1 MPYSDAPIA
10 FSAMVVECTCDIEVR
25 MRPFRCAV
33 AAATVVSALL
43 LAACGESVVAPSGG
57 IAAPKRAALTVTVAT
72 PPTVRRDLEGQF
84 WVCKAANIGAPMAT
98 FTFTYSATKPL
109 GTLQPDLLPGSF
121 SIQNGECAMI
131 YAIDREVSVK
141 RYTVTVTEGAMPNA
155 NWAFTTAT
163 AFTIIPP
170 EALNILGTPVING
183 QEVSDVGFIHD
194 QGAILTITNT
204 FTPPPPPTCTYTQGF
219 WKTHQELW
227 DANNEMVVWNGQ
239 TFFNTGRSYAYI
251 YTLSAAG
258 GNSFVQLA
266 HQYIAAKL
274 NLNGGSDPTINSAMT
289 QAEALFSGLASGT
302 TFIKNATWTNLA
314 TVLDNYNK
322 GVTGPGHCN

>member
-1 MPYSDAPIA
+1 M
-10 FSAMVVECTCDIEVR
+10 SANRSTM
-25 MRPFRCAV
+25 AV
-33 AAATVVSALL
+33 LGVGSVLL
-43 LAACGESVVAPSGG
+43 LAACGESVVGPSGG
-57 IAAPKRAALTVTVAT
+57 IAAPKRPALSVTVGT

-84 WVCKAANIGAPMAT
+84 WVCKAANIGAPLAT

-109 GTLQPDLLPGSF
+109 GALQPDLPPGSF
-121 SIQNGECAMI
+121 SIGNGECAMI
-131 YAIDREVSVK
+131 YAIDRETSVK

-170 EALNILGTPVING
+170 EAPNVLGTPVING

-204 FTPPPPPTCTYTQGF
+204 FTPPAPSCTYTQGF
-219 WKTHQELW
+219 WKNHQERW
-227 DANNEMVVWNGQ
+227 DANGKMVVWNGQ
-239 TFFNTGRSYAYI
+239 NFFNTGRSYAYI

-274 NLNGGSDPTINSAMT
+274 NLNGGSDPAINSSVA
-289 QAEALFSGLASGT
+289 QAEALFNGLSNGVT
-302 TFIKNATWTNLA
+302 YVKDATWTNLA
-314 TVLDNYNK
+314 SKLDDYNK
-322 GVTGPGHCN
+322 GVSGPGHCN